1 MLLLQH
7 YELLRIAENEGGQQK
22 TSGDLQKV
30 SITPETHI
38 HERRNKKKT

>member
-22 TSGDLQKV
+22 
-30 SITPETHI
+30 
-38 HERRNKKKT
+38 NKRWSSKGIDHTWNAHTWA